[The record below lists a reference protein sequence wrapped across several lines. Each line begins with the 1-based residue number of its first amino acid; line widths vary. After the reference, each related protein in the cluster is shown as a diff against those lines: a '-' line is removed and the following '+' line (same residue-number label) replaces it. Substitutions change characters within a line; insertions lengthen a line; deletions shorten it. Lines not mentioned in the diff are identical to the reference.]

1 MTEYFLP
8 PHVHFCSRGD
18 DFVFL
23 DLQQDDYILVNG
35 KAAAALHTLSL
46 AAGAGET
53 KPEFADA
60 LRELLQGGLLTTDR
74 SKGKDLHA
82 TTATLA
88 MEPLLDPENAP
99 RIRLSPLHIYRFIA
113 ASTTAAIRMHR
124 IQLDKTVRAV
134 KLRKAHHTSRQGF
147 DMDRARDLTAIFQT
161 LRALFP
167 RNYLC
172 LYDSLALLEFLARYR
187 VFPTWVFGVRLEPWA
202 AHCWV
207 QEGQFV
213 FNEGVEEAAAYTPI
227 MTI

>member
-1 MTEYFLP
+1 MTDYFLP

-18 DFVFL
+18 DYVFL

-35 KAAAALHTLSL
+35 KAAAALHALSL
-46 AAGAGET
+46 AAGAGEA
-53 KPEFADA
+53 KPESADA
-60 LRELLQGGLLTTDR
+60 LQELLQGGLLTTDR
-74 SKGKDLHA
+74 SKGKDLRA

-88 MEPLLDPENAP
+88 MEPLIDPEAAP
-99 RIRLSPLHIYRFIA
+99 RVRLSPLHLYRFIA
-113 ASTTAAIRMHR
+113 ASITAAIWMRR
-124 IQLDKTVRAV
+124 VALYQTVRAV
-134 KLRKAHHTSRQGF
+134 ELRKARHSSRQSF
-147 DMDRARDLTAIFQT
+147 DMDRARNLTAVFQA

-172 LYDSLALLEFLARYR
+172 LYDSLALLEFLASYR
-187 VFPTWVFGVRLEPWA
+187 IFPTWVFGVRLEPWA

-213 FNEGVEEAAAYTPI
+213 FNEDVEEAGAYTAI